1 MQKDFKI
8 FNISPLL
15 ERLPCVSDAKREEGG
30 EGREKK
36 QKVKGRGS
44 AVPLLSPQSPF
55 LFVDPHLSILTPTTQ
70 GRESCQMPHPGK
82 AVDDKCP
89 AFIVPR
95 IYFLFTYNIRYG
107 HVFVVY
113 I

>member
-1 MQKDFKI
+1 MRVRRKK
-8 FNISPLL
+8 
-15 ERLPCVSDAKREEGG
+15 
-30 EGREKK
+30 GRERGGKK
-36 QKVKGRGS
+36 AKGKRGRERRPFCS
-44 AVPLLSPQSPF
+44 LPNPQSPF
-55 LFVDPHLSILTPTTQ
+55 LFLDPHLSILTPTTQ

-95 IYFLFTYNIRYG
+95 IYFLFTYNILYL
-107 HVFVVY
+107 HVFVLY